1 MNVPHEERNISRDPQ
16 ARLAFQE
23 SGYDLLP
30 VIELGGSAI
39 TEYTGESQ
47 LIEALAREGY
57 LG

>member
-1 MNVPHEERNISRDPQ
+1 MEVPHEERNISRDPQ

-30 VIELGGSAI
+30 VIEVDGLVI
-39 TEYTGESQ
+39 TEYKGESQ
-47 LIEALAREGY
+47 LIEALASAGY